1 MGTLQGSGRF
11 VVVFGACFLLGYALL
26 TTPWVKPGMI
36 HFDRVLTRAAGMII
50 HLCGGHAST
59 DGAILRHPITGL
71 AVEMKQGCDGVNVTL
86 LLCAAVLAF
95 PASWPLRAKGLMAGC
110 VAIQLVN
117 LVRFISLFY
126 LLQYSQTWFDFA
138 HAYLWESL
146 IMLDAL
152 AIFWLWVRIVSDPV
166 AVRDAHA

>member
-1 MGTLQGSGRF
+1 
-11 VVVFGACFLLGYALL
+11 
-26 TTPWVKPGMI
+26 MI
-36 HFDRVLTRAAGMII
+36 DFDRALTHAAGIII
-50 HLCGGHAST
+50 HLCGGHASA

-95 PASWPLRAKGLMAGC
+95 PAAWSLKAKGLLLGC

-126 LLQYSQTWFDFA
+126 LLQYSQIWFDFA

-152 AIFWLWVRIVSDPV
+152 GIFWLWVRIVSDSV
-166 AVRDAHA
+166 AMPHASA